1 MGAGEQPEDS
11 QAGARVLITEP
22 FREVRRLLERA
33 VGQFGHVPVRHTRHW
48 RDDLPD
54 IDVLLL
60 EPSLEDGVELADA
73 LRRENPHLPIIC
85 TCATNPSP
93 AIEALGPVKVLVKP
107 FPLSELEQALT
118 EAVSRAIRGT

>member
-1 MGAGEQPEDS
+1 MRPGEQERDS
-11 QAGARVLITEP
+11 PAHARILITEP
-22 FREVRRLLERA
+22 FREVRRMLERA
-33 VGQFGHVPVRHTRHW
+33 VGQFGHVPVRHSPDW
-48 RDDLPD
+48 RKGLPD

-73 LRRENPHLPIIC
+73 LRLENPHLPIIC

-93 AIEALGPVKVLVKP
+93 AIDALGPVTVLVKP
-107 FPLSELEQALT
+107 FRLSDLERALT